1 MTIQDIVS
9 HFNTIPFLFVG
20 SGITR
25 RYYNLPDWKGLLT
38 EFSARVN
45 SDRFAYRAYES
56 KAQQLGSP
64 QGVLP
69 KIATLI
75 QQDFD
80 AKWYNTPTM
89 RTNESFVLNA
99 VERGCSPFKAEI
111 AWYLKEQSVVLPEY
125 KEEIRHILEPYQFDF
140 LVGAIHSIDGLL
152 YDMPWSK
159 ELLWEKYNV
168 DDIYHRYYELI
179 FDLVKSDLFTQ
190 LAHPDTIKMFGYYPT
205 YDLKPTYH
213 ELAELLV
220 EHHVK
225 GECNTG
231 CYYRYHHPDKG
242 LSKELLD
249 IFKEHHVDII
259 TASDAHKPADV
270 GTCIKDI
277 YKLCQY
283 D

>member
-89 RTNESFVLNA
+89 RTNESFVLN
-99 VERGCSPFKAEI
+99 EI
-111 AWYLKEQSVVLPEY
+111 G
-125 KEEIRHILEPYQFDF
+125 R
-140 LVGAIHSIDGLL
+140 
-152 YDMPWSK
+152 
-159 ELLWEKYNV
+159 
-168 DDIYHRYYELI
+168 
-179 FDLVKSDLFTQ
+179 
-190 LAHPDTIKMFGYYPT
+190 AH
-205 YDLKPTYH
+205 
-213 ELAELLV
+213 V
-220 EHHVK
+220 
-225 GECNTG
+225 
-231 CYYRYHHPDKG
+231 
-242 LSKELLD
+242 
-249 IFKEHHVDII
+249 
-259 TASDAHKPADV
+259 
-270 GTCIKDI
+270 
-277 YKLCQY
+277 
-283 D
+283 

>member
-1 MTIQDIVS
+1 MNGGLPMLVDGHMHLENGPLTKEYVMEFINEAYKQGFDRIQILD
-9 HFNTIPFLFVG
+9 HTHRF
-20 SGITR
+20 
-25 RYYNLPDWKGLLT
+25 K
-38 EFSARVN
+38 EFEVI
-45 SDRFAYRAYES
+45 Y
-56 KAQQLGSP
+56 
-64 QGVLP
+64 QGVKEASDQQREWLANKKMKFKDTLSSYVRLINEVKEEELP
-69 KIATLI
+69 I
-75 QQDFD
+75 
-80 AKWYNTPTM
+80 
-89 RTNESFVLNA
+89 EVLFGLE
-99 VERGCSPFKAEI
+99 VC
-111 AWYLKEQSVVLPEY
+111 YVPEY
-125 KEEIRHILEPYQFDF
+125 KEEIRRILESYQFDF
-140 LVGAIHSIDGLL
+140 LVGAIQSIDGLL

-159 ELLWEKYNV
+159 EILWDKYNV

-179 FDLVKSDLFTQ
+179 FDLVKSGLFTQ
-190 LAHPDTIKMFGYYPT
+190 LAHPDTIKMFNYYPT

-213 ELAELLV
+213 ELAKLLV
-220 EHHVK
+220 KHHVK